1 METPR
6 SSSEDNPIPIINE
19 LRRLTTK
26 EIVELLE
33 VEDFSEVEP

>member
-1 METPR
+1 MESQR
-6 SSSEDNPIPIINE
+6 SSSENNPVPITQE
-19 LRRLTTK
+19 VRRLTTK